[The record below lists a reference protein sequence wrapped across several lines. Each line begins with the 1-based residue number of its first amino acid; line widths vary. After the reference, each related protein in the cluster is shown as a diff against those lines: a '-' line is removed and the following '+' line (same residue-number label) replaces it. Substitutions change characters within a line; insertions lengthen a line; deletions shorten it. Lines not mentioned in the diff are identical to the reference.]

1 MNRVRSFLSFAVA
14 LLVLAA
20 GGCTLDT
27 KQPSGW
33 QGGGGWDNF
42 RA

>member
-1 MNRVRSFLSFAVA
+1 MIRLRFFLIGAIA
-14 LLVLAA
+14 LLALAV
-20 GGCTLDT
+20 GGCTLDKNT
-27 KQPSGW
+27 PSGW

>member
-1 MNRVRSFLSFAVA
+1 MNWFRVFLVGAIA
-14 LLVLAA
+14 LLGLAV

-27 KQPSGW
+27 NKPSGW